1 MKKPVGD
8 PTTQHPKKLMK
19 SNWKLLTLIAI
30 LSSAITLA
38 AYNFLGFNNRD
49 VVMNES
55 STPTITSR
63 LAALTGN
70 GTGAPGDFSFA
81 AESATPMVVHIR
93 TTMTRTVR
101 QQQMPDI
108 FREFFGDEFGG
119 GQRGQG
125 QPRRQQGQASGSGVI
140 ISKDGYIVTNNHVVQ
155 DADEVEVVMTDKRSF
170 KAKVIGTDPLTDLA
184 VIKVEA
190 SNLPAIT
197 LGDSDALKLGEWV
210 LAVGYPLDLESTVTA
225 GIVSAKSRKIGILEQ
240 DFQQRRQ
247 QQGQGQGQPDPQQVD
262 TPLESFIQTDA
273 AINPGNSGGALV
285 NLRGELVGI
294 NSAIASQT
302 GYYSGYGFAVPVSLV
317 KKVTADL
324 LKYGNVQRGYLGVLP
339 MELNSKIAKEKN
351 VKVGRGI
358 YLDEVVDNGAAKS
371 AGLQKGDVIVKMEGQ
386 PVDSDAQMR
395 EIIGRRR
402 PGDVINVT
410 VNRDGS
416 ERDFKV
422 ELRNRNGG
430 RDVIKKAEAATT
442 TASVNSLGA
451 ELEDLSAADLQKLG
465 VTGGVRV
472 KRLTDGKLAETD
484 IEEGF
489 VIVKAN
495 GKNVKSVKDL
505 QAIMSSTKEGEGLM
519 LIGMYPGSSRMY
531 YYAVPV

>member
-1 MKKPVGD
+1 MKSRSAIRQRN
-8 PTTQHPKKLMK
+8 TLKKLMK

-55 STPTITSR
+55 STPTITGR
-63 LAALTGN
+63 LAALTGD
-70 GTGAPGDFSFA
+70 GAGAPGDFSYA

-119 GQRGQG
+119 GQRGQS
-125 QPRRQQGQASGSGVI
+125 QPRRQQGTASGSGVI

-155 DADEVEVVMTDKRSF
+155 GADEVEVVMTDKRSF

-225 GIVSAKSRKIGILEQ
+225 GIVSAKGRKIGILNQ
-240 DFQQRRQ
+240 NIDQN
-247 QQGQGQGQPDPQQVD
+247 DPKADSPV
-262 TPLESFIQTDA
+262 EAFIQTDA

-294 NSAIASQT
+294 NAAIASAT
-302 GYYSGYGFAVPVSLV
+302 GYYSGYGFAVPVSIV

-324 LKYGNVQRGYLGVLP
+324 LKYGNVQRGYLGILP
-339 MELNSKIAKEKN
+339 RELDSKVAKELNA
-351 VKVGRGI
+351 KVGRGI
-358 YLDEVVDNGAAKS
+358 YIGEVVDGGAAKA

-386 PVDSDAQMR
+386 MVDSDAQMR

-410 VNRDGS
+410 VNRGGDD
-416 ERDFKV
+416 RDFKV

-430 RDVIKKAEAATT
+430 RDVIKKAEAAT
-442 TASVNSLGA
+442 ASVSSLGA
-451 ELEDLSAADLQKLG
+451 ELEDLSARDLQQLG
-465 VTGGVRV
+465 VAGGVRV
-472 KRLTDGKLAETD
+472 KRLAEGKLAETD

-489 VIVKAN
+489 IIVKAN

>member
-1 MKKPVGD
+1 
-8 PTTQHPKKLMK
+8 MK
-19 SNWKLLTLIAI
+19 SNWKLLALMAL
-30 LSSAITLA
+30 LSSVITLA
-38 AYNFLGFNNRD
+38 AYNLLGFNNRD
-49 VVMNES
+49 VIFNES
-55 STPTITSR
+55 SPIQAMTGR
-63 LAALTGN
+63 LASMPGGPTAV
-70 GTGAPGDFSFA
+70 PGDFSTA
-81 AESATPMVVHIR
+81 AEAVTPTVVHIR

-101 QQQMPDI
+101 QQQVPDI

-119 GQRGQG
+119 QR

-155 DADEVEVVMTDKRSF
+155 DADEVEVIMTDKRSF

-190 SNLPAIT
+190 NNLPAIT

-225 GIVSAKSRKIGILEQ
+225 GIVSAKGRRIGILDQ
-240 DFQQRRQ
+240 NINKNDAK
-247 QQGQGQGQPDPQQVD
+247 PDSPV
-262 TPLESFIQTDA
+262 EAFIQTDA

-294 NSAIASQT
+294 NSAIASAT

-317 KKVTADL
+317 KKVSADL
-324 LKYGNVQRGYLGVLP
+324 LKYGNVQRGYIGILP
-339 MELNSKIAKEKN
+339 IELNSTIAKEKGS
-351 VKVGRGI
+351 KVGRGI
-358 YLDEVVDNGAAKS
+358 YVESVVEKGAAEA
-371 AGLQKGDVIVKMEGQ
+371 AGLKKGDVIVKMEGQ
-386 PVDSDAQMR
+386 SLDSDAQMR

-402 PGDVINVT
+402 PGDVVNVT

-430 RDVIKKAEAATT
+430 RDVIKKSDVTAATT
-442 TASVNSLGA
+442 SLSTLGA
-451 ELEDLSAADLQKLG
+451 SFEDLSAQDAKQLG
-465 VTGGVRV
+465 VSGGVRV
-472 KRLTDGKLAETD
+472 KKITDGKLAETD
-484 IEEGF
+484 VEEGF
-489 VIVKAN
+489 IIVKAN
-495 GKNVKSVKDL
+495 GKNVKTTKDL
-505 QAIMSSTKEGEGLM
+505 QTILAAVKEGEGLM
-519 LIGMYPGSSRMY
+519 LIGMYPNSSRMY

>member
-1 MKKPVGD
+1 
-8 PTTQHPKKLMK
+8 MK
-19 SNWKLLTLIAI
+19 SNWKVLTLIAI

-38 AYNFLGFNNRD
+38 AYSFLGFNKRD
-49 VVMNES
+49 VVFNES
-55 STPTITSR
+55 STPTITGR

-70 GTGAPGDFSFA
+70 GTSAPGDFAYA
-81 AESATPMVVHIR
+81 AESATPTVVHIR
-93 TTMTRTVR
+93 TTVTRTVR
-101 QQQMPDI
+101 QQQVPDI

-119 GQRGQG
+119 AQPR

-155 DADEVEVVMTDKRSF
+155 DADQVEVVMTDKRSF

-190 SNLPAIT
+190 GGSLPAIT
-197 LGDSDALKLGEWV
+197 LGDSDNLKLGEWV

-225 GIVSAKSRKIGILEQ
+225 GIVSAKGRGIGILNQ
-240 DFQQRRQ
+240 NVDRNDRNA
-247 QQGQGQGQPDPQQVD
+247 D
-262 TPLESFIQTDA
+262 TPIESFIQTDA

-294 NSAIASQT
+294 NSAIASAT

-324 LKYGNVQRGYLGVLP
+324 LKYGNVQRGYLGILP
-339 MELNSKIAKEKN
+339 IELDSKRATELNA
-351 VKVGRGI
+351 KVGRGI
-358 YLDEVVDNGAAKS
+358 YIESVVDNGAAKT

-386 PVDSDAQMR
+386 PIDSDAQMR

-410 VNRDGS
+410 VNRGGT

-430 RDVIKKAEAATT
+430 RDVVKKAEAT
-442 TASVNSLGA
+442 TASLGTLGA
-451 ELEDLSAADLQKLG
+451 EFEDISARELQQAGLS
-465 VTGGVRV
+465 GGVRV
-472 KRLTDGKLAETD
+472 KKIVDGKLAETD

-489 VIVKAN
+489 IIVKAN
-495 GKNVKSVKDL
+495 GKNVKTVKDL
-505 QAIMSSTKEGEGLM
+505 QTIMANVKEGEGLM

>member
-1 MKKPVGD
+1 
-8 PTTQHPKKLMK
+8 MK
-19 SNWKLLTLIAI
+19 SNWKLLALMAL
-30 LSSAITLA
+30 LSSVITLA
-38 AYNFLGFNNRD
+38 AYNLLGFNNRD
-49 VVMNES
+49 VILNEAS
-55 STPTITSR
+55 PIQQITGR
-63 LAALTGN
+63 LASMPGGPSA
-70 GTGAPGDFSFA
+70 APGDFSTA
-81 AESATPMVVHIR
+81 AEAVTPMVVHIR

-101 QQQMPDI
+101 QQQVPDI

-119 GQRGQG
+119 GQR

-155 DADEVEVVMTDKRSF
+155 DADEVEVIMTDKRSF

-190 SNLPAIT
+190 NNLPAIT

-225 GIVSAKSRKIGILEQ
+225 GIVSAKGRRIGILDQ
-240 DFQQRRQ
+240 NISKTDAK
-247 QQGQGQGQPDPQQVD
+247 PDSPV
-262 TPLESFIQTDA
+262 EAFIQTDA

-294 NSAIASQT
+294 NSAIASAT

-317 KKVTADL
+317 KKVSADL
-324 LKYGNVQRGYLGVLP
+324 LKYGNVQRGYIGILP
-339 MELNSKIAKEKN
+339 IELNSTVAKEKGA
-351 VKVGRGI
+351 KIGRGI
-358 YLDEVVDNGAAKS
+358 YVESVVEKGAAEA
-371 AGLQKGDVIVKMEGQ
+371 AGLKKGDVIVKMEGQ
-386 PVDSDAQMR
+386 PLDSDAQMR

-402 PGDVINVT
+402 PGDVVNVT
-410 VNRDGS
+410 VNRDGT

-430 RDVIKKAEAATT
+430 RDVIKKSDVTAANTSLST
-442 TASVNSLGA
+442 LGA
-451 ELEDLSAADLQKLG
+451 SFEELSAQEAKQLG

-472 KRLTDGKLAETD
+472 KKITDGKLAETD

-489 VIVKAN
+489 IIVKAN
-495 GKNVKSVKDL
+495 GKNVKTAKDL
-505 QAIMSSTKEGEGLM
+505 QTIMSTVKEGEGLM
-519 LIGMYPGSSRMY
+519 LIGMYPNSSRMY

>member
-1 MKKPVGD
+1 
-8 PTTQHPKKLMK
+8 MK
-19 SNWKLLTLIAI
+19 SNWKILTLIAI

-38 AYNFLGFNNRD
+38 AYNFLGFTNRD

-55 STPTITSR
+55 STPTITGR
-63 LAALTGN
+63 LAAMTGN
-70 GTGAPGDFSFA
+70 GMGAPGDFSFA

-93 TTMTRTVR
+93 TTITRTVR

-184 VIKVEA
+184 VIKVDA

-240 DFQQRRQ
+240 DFQQRQQQRPEQDRQ
-247 QQGQGQGQPDPQQVD
+247 QID

-324 LKYGNVQRGYLGVLP
+324 LKYGNVQRGYLGVIP
-339 MELNSKIAKEKN
+339 RELDSKVAKEKSL
-351 VKVGRGI
+351 KVGRGI
-358 YLDEVVDNGAAKS
+358 FLEEVVDNGAAKS

-386 PVDSDAQMR
+386 LVDSDAQMR

-430 RDVIKKAEAATT
+430 RDVIKKAEAAKA

-451 ELEDLSAADLQKLG
+451 ELEDLSAGDLQKLG

-472 KRLTDGKLAETD
+472 KRLTEGKLAETD

-505 QAIMSSTKEGEGLM
+505 QAILSSTKEGEGLM

-531 YYAVPV
+531 YYAVPL

>member
-1 MKKPVGD
+1 
-8 PTTQHPKKLMK
+8 MK
-19 SNWKLLTLIAI
+19 SNWKLLALMAL

-38 AYNFLGFNNRD
+38 AYNLLGFNNRD
-49 VVMNES
+49 VIFNEAS
-55 STPTITSR
+55 PIQQITGR
-63 LAALTGN
+63 LASMPGGPNA
-70 GTGAPGDFSFA
+70 APGDFSTA
-81 AESATPMVVHIR
+81 AEAVTPMVVHIR

-101 QQQMPDI
+101 QQQVPDI
-108 FREFFGDEFGG
+108 FRDFFGDEFGG
-119 GQRGQG
+119 GQR

-155 DADEVEVVMTDKRSF
+155 DADEVEVIMTDKRSF

-190 SNLPAIT
+190 NNLPAIT

-225 GIVSAKSRKIGILEQ
+225 GIVSAKGRRIGILDQ
-240 DFQQRRQ
+240 NISKTDAK
-247 QQGQGQGQPDPQQVD
+247 PDSPV
-262 TPLESFIQTDA
+262 EAFIQTDA

-294 NSAIASQT
+294 NSAIASAT

-317 KKVTADL
+317 KKVSADL
-324 LKYGNVQRGYLGVLP
+324 LKYGNVQRGYIGILP
-339 MELNSKIAKEKN
+339 IELNSTVAKEKGA
-351 VKVGRGI
+351 KIGRGI
-358 YLDEVVDNGAAKS
+358 YVESVVEKGAAEA
-371 AGLQKGDVIVKMEGQ
+371 AGLKKGDVIVKMEGQ
-386 PVDSDAQMR
+386 TLDSDAQMR

-402 PGDVINVT
+402 PGDVVNVT
-410 VNRDGS
+410 VNRDGA

-430 RDVIKKAEAATT
+430 RDVIKKSDVTAANTSLNT
-442 TASVNSLGA
+442 LGA
-451 ELEDLSAADLQKLG
+451 SFEELSAQEAKQLG

-472 KRLTDGKLAETD
+472 KKITDGKLAETD
-484 IEEGF
+484 VEEGF
-489 VIVKAN
+489 IIVKAN
-495 GKNVKSVKDL
+495 GKNVKTTKDL
-505 QAIMSSTKEGEGLM
+505 QAIMSTVKEGEGLM
-519 LIGMYPGSSRMY
+519 LIGMYPNSSRMY

>member
-1 MKKPVGD
+1 M
-8 PTTQHPKKLMK
+8 
-19 SNWKLLTLIAI
+19 AI
-30 LSSAITLA
+30 LSSVITLA
-38 AYNFLGFNNRD
+38 AYNLLGFNNRD
-49 VVMNES
+49 VIFNES
-55 STPTITSR
+55 SPIQAITGR
-63 LAALTGN
+63 LASMPGGPTAV
-70 GTGAPGDFSFA
+70 PGDFSTA
-81 AESATPMVVHIR
+81 AEAVTPTVVHIR

-101 QQQMPDI
+101 QQQVPDI

-119 GQRGQG
+119 GQR

-155 DADEVEVVMTDKRSF
+155 DADEVEVIMTDKRSF

-190 SNLPAIT
+190 NNLPAIT

-225 GIVSAKSRKIGILEQ
+225 GIVSAKGRRIGILDQ
-240 DFQQRRQ
+240 NINKNDAK
-247 QQGQGQGQPDPQQVD
+247 PDSPV
-262 TPLESFIQTDA
+262 EAFIQTDA

-294 NSAIASQT
+294 NSAIASAT

-317 KKVTADL
+317 KKVSADL
-324 LKYGNVQRGYLGVLP
+324 LKYGNVQRGYIGILP
-339 MELNSKIAKEKN
+339 IELNSTVAKEKGA
-351 VKVGRGI
+351 KIGRGI
-358 YLDEVVDNGAAKS
+358 YVESVVEKGAAEA
-371 AGLQKGDVIVKMEGQ
+371 AGLKKGDVIVKMEGQ
-386 PVDSDAQMR
+386 PLDSDAQMR

-402 PGDVINVT
+402 PGDVVNVT

-430 RDVIKKAEAATT
+430 RDVIKKSDITAANTSLNT
-442 TASVNSLGA
+442 LGA
-451 ELEDLSAADLQKLG
+451 NFEDLSAQDAKQLG

-472 KRLTDGKLAETD
+472 KKITGGKLAETD
-484 IEEGF
+484 VEEGF
-489 VIVKAN
+489 IIVKAN
-495 GKNVKSVKDL
+495 GKNVKTTKDL
-505 QAIMSSTKEGEGLM
+505 QAIMSSVKEGEGLM
-519 LIGMYPGSSRMY
+519 LIGMYPNSSRMY

>member
-1 MKKPVGD
+1 
-8 PTTQHPKKLMK
+8 MK

-30 LSSAITLA
+30 LSSAITLV

-55 STPTITSR
+55 SSMPTITGR

-93 TTMTRTVR
+93 TTITRTVR

-119 GQRGQG
+119 SQRGQG
-125 QPRRQQGQASGSGVI
+125 QPRRQQGTASGSGVI

-155 DADEVEVVMTDKRSF
+155 GADEVEVVMTDKRSF

-184 VIKVEA
+184 VIKVDA

-240 DFQQRRQ
+240 DFQQRQQ
-247 QQGQGQGQPDPQQVD
+247 QQGQEQPDARQQVD

-351 VKVGRGI
+351 LKVGRGI
-358 YLDEVVDNGAAKS
+358 YLDNVVDNGAAKA

-430 RDVIKKAEAATT
+430 RDVIKKSEATT
-442 TASVNSLGA
+442 STASVNSLGA
-451 ELEDLSAADLQKLG
+451 ELEDLSAGDLQKLG
-465 VTGGVRV
+465 IAGGVRV

-505 QAIMSSTKEGEGLM
+505 QAILSSTKEGEGLM